1 MKTKIRYI
9 SYFAGS
15 TGNMRCLK
23 AAYRQ
28 VNMNK
33 GKRKALAV
41 VLRLAG
47 KKNGTGNDLRK
58 TTGVLVGLVMLGC
71 TAQPGNPVTGNEKA
85 PAASKNWPA
94 SFGFGR
100 TADAREIAALDIAV
114 RPDGKGLPAG
124 EGRVPEGRQLY
135 AVKCAACHGVTGREG
150 PYAVLVG
157 AMGDTTKAKTIGNYW
172 PYATTVFD
180 YIRRAMPYNAPGSL
194 TSEEVYHITAFL
206 LYANRITDSAMV
218 INAQTLPR
226 ITMPAAKLFVPDD
239 RRGGHE
245 VR

>member
-1 MKTKIRYI
+1 
-9 SYFAGS
+9 
-15 TGNMRCLK
+15 MRCLK

-28 VNMNK
+28 VNMIK
-33 GKRKALAV
+33 LKRAWAV
-41 VLRLAG
+41 VHRLAG
-47 KKNGTGNDLRK
+47 KNNGTGNGLRK
-58 TTGVLVGLVMLGC
+58 ATGVLVCLAMLGC
-71 TAQPGNPVTGNEKA
+71 TGQPGKPVTGNKKV
-85 PAASKNWPA
+85 PAAAKNWPA

-100 TADAREIAALDIAV
+100 IAEAREIAALDIAV
-114 RPDGKGLPAG
+114 RPNGKGLPAG

-135 AVKCAACHGVTGREG
+135 AVKCAACHGITGREG

-194 TSEEVYHITAFL
+194 TNEEVYHITAFL
-206 LYANRITDSAMV
+206 LYANRITDSAKV

-226 ITMPAAKLFVPDD
+226 ITMPAAQLFVPDD

-245 VR
+245 IR